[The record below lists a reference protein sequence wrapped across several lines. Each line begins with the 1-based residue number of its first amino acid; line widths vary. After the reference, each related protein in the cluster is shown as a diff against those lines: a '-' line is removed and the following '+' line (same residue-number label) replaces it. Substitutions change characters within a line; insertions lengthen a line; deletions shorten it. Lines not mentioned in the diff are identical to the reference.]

1 MSLPFGWPKLEVVA
15 SSKSELLVFAEYF
28 EGLLKASDE
37 LAHVREQLVLV
48 LETIAQLR
56 RKVVH
61 ELVCFFGC
69 LFLEI
74 LEECAG
80 HVCALG

>member
-1 MSLPFGWPKLEVVA
+1 MAAVSD
-15 SSKSELLVFAEYF
+15 VFTEYF

-48 LETIAQLR
+48 LETIAHLR
-56 RKVVH
+56 LKVVH
-61 ELVCFFGC
+61 EFVRFFGC
-69 LFLEI
+69 LFFEI
-74 LEECAG
+74 LEECAS